1 MDLLKQYLGH
11 LIDVNILGD
20 KMHTGILVDLGPD
33 ILVLT
38 EESKYFYIPLYHIS
52 HVTLHPIIDSNLS
65 VMKISSTSESAEIS
79 FPLILEHAK
88 MAFCEIYLADHQMM
102 YGHIADI
109 QSDYFVFMSPLDK
122 MMMIPSIHLKWISP
136 FESSATPYS
145 LKRKLIDPQNQSKL
159 TFAQTFEEQ
168 LKLQEGSIISI
179 NDGLRTNKVGYLHKF
194 ENHILEL
201 VAADEIKHYYLDQHI
216 KNVCL

>member
-1 MDLLKQYLGH
+1 MGLLKQYLGH
-11 LIDVNILGD
+11 LIDVDILGD

-38 EESKYFYIPLYHIS
+38 EESKYFYIPLYHVS
-52 HVTLHPIIDSNLS
+52 HLTLHPLLDTDLS
-65 VMKISSTSESAEIS
+65 VMKISSTSESAEIT
-79 FPLILEHAK
+79 FPLILKHAK
-88 MAFCEIYLADHQMM
+88 TAFCEIYLADHQKMH
-102 YGHIADI
+102 GHVVDI
-109 QSDYFVFMSPLDK
+109 QSDYFVFKSPIDK
-122 MMMIPSIHLKWISP
+122 MMMIPNIHLKWIRP
-136 FESSATPYS
+136 FEISATPYS
-145 LKRKLIDPQNQSKL
+145 LKQKPIDPQNQSKL

-179 NDGLRTNKVGYLHKF
+179 NDGLRTNKVGYLQKF

>member
-11 LIDVNILGD
+11 LIDVDVLGD
-20 KMHTGILVDLGPD
+20 KMHTGKLVDLGPD

-38 EESKYFYIPLYHIS
+38 EESKFVYIPLYHVS
-52 HVTLHPIIDSNLS
+52 HVSLQPILGSKLPVI
-65 VMKISSTSESAEIS
+65 KISSISESAEIS
-79 FPLILEHAK
+79 FPLTLEHART
-88 MAFCEIYLADHQMM
+88 AFCELYLADHLIIHGYVM
-102 YGHIADI
+102 DI
-109 QSDYFVFMSPLDK
+109 QSDYFVVMTPLDK
-122 MMMIPSIHLKWISP
+122 IMMIPSIHLKWISP

-145 LKRKLIDPQNQSKL
+145 QKLKPIDSQNQSKP
-159 TFAQTFEEQ
+159 TFAQTFEDQ

-179 NDGLRTNKVGYLHKF
+179 NDGLRSNKVGYLHKI

-201 VAADEIKHYYLDQHI
+201 IAADESKHYYLEQHI